1 MNTTAF
7 LPLNSDGKEV
17 CCLLRKAFDAGVLF
31 AIGKSPTTGE
41 ENNIIWNGV
50 ELKTSKSGGPAR
62 YSIMQ
67 KIIEASFGDIKC
79 LRNFRNL
86 TKFQFRLFLRP
97 CSLLS
102 SVALTEDQLIN

>member
-31 AIGKSPTTGE
+31 AIGESPTTGE

>member
-1 MNTTAF
+1 MF
-7 LPLNSDGKEV
+7 
-17 CCLLRKAFDAGVLF
+17 CLLRKAFDAGVLF